1 MSNLLCTGP
10 VCMNTTKYFV
20 PLHNDTTCMKLSA
33 NGFDI
38 MVFEACLVK
47 TVLNKNA
54 FQKDAYRPL
63 FTVGRGGI
71 SLTEIPPGHR
81 PPLDR
86 DPSWIE
92 TPLDRDPPGQRPPD
106 REPPVPS
113 PP

>member
-1 MSNLLCTGP
+1 MHEIIS
-10 VCMNTTKYFV
+10 
-20 PLHNDTTCMKLSA
+20 LSG

-63 FTVGRGGI
+63 FTVGRGGLPDRDP
-71 SLTEIPPGHR
+71 SWTQTT
-81 PPLDR
+81 PLDR

-106 REPPVPS
+106 RDPLPP
-113 PP
+113 